1 MRSFLGSMSEVEIV
15 DAFTAVEKQLLMEVH
30 AHTRSAARGTAP
42 PAAAKLRGDLR
53 ILYDAL
59 PRDMQQL
66 LLFMPQRAALLQGG
80 REPAKLPGRV
90 SLSRENSAAGWS
102 DTHSNRST
110 SPDAADARASPVFS
124 NVGSPRS
131 SRLGSIPPLSLDRT

>member
-1 MRSFLGSMSEVEIV
+1 MRAFLGSMSEVEIV
-15 DAFTAVEKQLLMEVH
+15 DAFTAVEKQLLLEVH
-30 AHTRSAARGTAP
+30 AHVRSAQRGSVP
-42 PAAAKLRGDLR
+42 PAAAKLRADLR

-66 LLFMPQRAALLQGG
+66 LLFTPQRAALLQGG

-90 SLSRENSAAGWS
+90 SLSRENSAANWS
-102 DTHSNRST
+102 DTQSNRSL
-110 SPDAADARASPVFS
+110 SPDTADSRPSPVFS

-131 SRLGSIPPLSLDRT
+131 SRLGSMPPLSLDRT